1 MKTAQIRETGIH
13 SNILCALDSG
23 NEMGLSLIL
32 NADVHDYY
40 CSSTRSYGFKVLVH
54 NPNDLPR
61 VAYYGVGNNAFS
73 RICLCVP
80 FVLLFFGELQTLH
93 TYTHTFVAIPVGY
106 ESRLVITPV
115 LAEASDAILRVPK
128 HIRNCIFE
136 NENFLKFYR

>member
-1 MKTAQIRETGIH
+1 MSETINDRFKNYH
-13 SNILCALDSG
+13 IDSG

-40 CSSTRSYGFKVLVH
+40 CSSTRSYGFKVLLH

-61 VAYYGVGNNAFS
+61 VAYYGV
-73 RICLCVP
+73 
-80 FVLLFFGELQTLH
+80 
-93 TYTHTFVAIPVGY
+93 AIPVGY
-106 ESRLVITPV
+106 ESRLVIAPI